1 MEVREKRMSRNCWFV
16 LLLLIGMLVS
26 RSSVKVLAQEISF
39 TIPEQ
44 YIDAQIHE
52 DGSVTFYDYQLYRA
66 DYMNGAE
73 FTLDYKGYELSDF
86 QVGVADEVRGDVD
99 YFDHDASRRR
109 GTYEV
114 RDQNG
119 LYTSRAYYPL
129 NNQSKYFVYQYTLE
143 ALVTNY
149 LDTAVF
155 VRKLGANDFTTN
167 VKVRIEL
174 PDKVTNKED
183 FRAWGAGAGQG
194 QVSLRE
200 EQGKSVVYLDVPQR
214 KSDQFVEAQ
223 VIFPTALTASNP
235 NQVNVNKKDSIIA
248 DGQSR
253 AEKDRKKVRND
264 SYLGLGIVT
273 LSVLVGPLL
282 AISAMLSYFRKR
294 QRLNPTP
301 IFVPEYVYEIP
312 EAISPAEMS
321 VRHFKSV
328 ADTNDFSATFLDLVQ
343 RGYFAI
349 KTIEKD
355 KSGLF
360 SSGKEQDLE
369 IRTLKSVVSNAEL
382 LDHERDVYEYFAGEG
397 EEVISFSQ
405 LKEKA
410 DLRPTFQQTQY
421 SLWQNFQ
428 DNLAGLGERYRGQTV
443 LMQQGIVARLVIGLI
458 GSVLAGV
465 ISMFLIDGLIS
476 QKYVPIKPL
485 VILVGIGL
493 IITLIATLITGIA
506 LKRQPLRTTQQEQ
519 DHDMWMGFKNMLR
532 DIGNFKVREIAS
544 LPLWEKYMVYAMA
557 LGVADKVS
565 KALEM
570 EFSQEELAQFGG
582 GYTDFNQSVIL
593 NQWINR
599 QVADSIQSVT
609 PETKTNDSFSGSNSD
624 GFGGGFS
631 SGSFGG
637 SGGGTHSGGF

>member
-1 MEVREKRMSRNCWFV
+1 MKEKRMSRYWWYI
-16 LLLLIGMLVS
+16 LLMLVGMVVGT
-26 RSSVKVLAQEISF
+26 SSKVVYAQEVSF
-39 TIPEQ
+39 TIPKQ
-44 YIDAQIHE
+44 YIDAHIHE
-52 DGSVTFYDYQLYRA
+52 DGSVTFYDYQLYQA

-73 FTLDYKGYELSDF
+73 FTLDYKGYELADF

-114 RDQNG
+114 RDLQG

-129 NNQSKYFVYQYTLE
+129 NNQSKYFVYQYTLK

-155 VRKLGANDFTTN
+155 VRKLGSNDFTTD

-194 QVSLRE
+194 QVSLNE
-200 EQGKSVVYLDVPQR
+200 EDGKSVVYLDVPQR

-223 VIFPTALTASNP
+223 VIFPTSLTASNP
-235 NQVNVNKKDSIIA
+235 NQVNANKKEAIIA
-248 DGQSR
+248 DGQAR
-253 AEKDRKKVRND
+253 ADKDRKKVQND
-264 SYLGLGIVT
+264 SYLGFGLIT

-282 AISAMLSYFRKR
+282 AVGAMIKYFKDR

-301 IFVPEYVYEIP
+301 VFVPEYVYEIP

-328 ADTNDFSATFLDLVQ
+328 PDTNDFSATFLDLVQ
-343 RGYFAI
+343 RGFFAI
-349 KTIEKD
+349 KAIESD
-355 KSGLF
+355 KSGFLF
-360 SSGKEQDLE
+360 ANKEQDLE
-369 IRTLKSVVSNAEL
+369 IRTLKSVVSDADL
-382 LDHERDVYEYFAGEG
+382 LEYEREVYDYFASEG
-397 EEVISFSQ
+397 EEVITFSQ
-405 LKEKA
+405 LKDKA
-410 DLRPTFQQTQY
+410 DLRPTFQESQY
-421 SLWQNFQ
+421 QHWQNFQ
-428 DNLAGLGERYRGQTV
+428 DSLAGLGERYRGQTV
-443 LMQQGIVARLVIGLI
+443 LMQEGIVARLILGVI
-458 GSVLAGV
+458 GSVVASIVSL
-465 ISMFLIDGLIS
+465 FLIDNMIS
-476 QKYVPIKPL
+476 QRFVPVKPL
-485 VILVGIGL
+485 LILLAGGFIL
-493 IITLIATLITGIA
+493 TLIAVLITAIA

-544 LPLWEKYMVYAMA
+544 LPLWEKFMVYAMA

-565 KALEM
+565 KVLEM
-570 EFSQEELAQFGG
+570 EFTPEELATYGG

-599 QVADSIQSVT
+599 NVADSIQSVT
-609 PETKTNDSFSGSNSD
+609 PQAKGSDSFSGSNGD